1 MKKVFAVLAVLAV
14 AAAAQADLLASWG
27 VGGTAQGND
36 MGDGYMYQDNL
47 LIGVKDV
54 SALSG
59 SIQTSTANDIR
70 INGNSG
76 IQFEYNALEDLTGVT
91 MDGTYHATG
100 AAAKT
105 GEWFVNN
112 TKVSELTTTVTT
124 YNTFSS
130 SLGNIA
136 AGEGTVKFQALTS
149 SGRVT
154 GTATA
159 ISGNID
165 FTGLQ
170 MNGKAATA
178 VPEPATMSLL
188 GLGALAMALRRK
200 LRK

>member
-1 MKKVFAVLAVLAV
+1 MKKVLAGLAVLAV
-14 AAAAQADLLASWG
+14 AAVAQADLLASWG
-27 VGGTAQGND
+27 AGGVASGEEI
-36 MGDGYMYQDNL
+36 DGYKYQDNL
-47 LIGVKDV
+47 LIGVSDV

-59 SIQTSTANDIR
+59 SISTSTANDIR
-70 INGNSG
+70 INGNAG
-76 IQFEYNALEDLTGVT
+76 IKFDYNALEDLQNVT

-105 GEWFVNN
+105 GEWLLNDAQ
-112 TKVSELTTTVTT
+112 TDTLTTTVTT

-130 SLGNIA
+130 RIGNIA
-136 AGEGTVKFQALTS
+136 AGTGTIKYQAITS

-165 FTGLQ
+165 FTGLK
-170 MNGKAATA
+170 MNGEAATN

-188 GLGALAMALRRK
+188 GLGALAMVIRRK
-200 LRK
+200 LSK

>member
-27 VGGTAQGND
+27 VGGVANGED
-36 MGDGYMYQDNL
+36 IDGFKYQDNL

-165 FTGLQ
+165 FTNLK
-170 MNGKAATA
+170 MNGSQA